1 MQGNRDFSILG
12 DDGRAWGTTVYKFSD
27 HPLTATLITK
37 LLAIFNK
44 RLTFSFGN
52 LY

>member
-1 MQGNRDFSILG
+1 MTAEHGATLD
-12 DDGRAWGTTVYKFSD
+12 KFSD
-27 HPLTATLITK
+27 HNLTATSLTK
-37 LLAIFNK
+37 FLAIFNK